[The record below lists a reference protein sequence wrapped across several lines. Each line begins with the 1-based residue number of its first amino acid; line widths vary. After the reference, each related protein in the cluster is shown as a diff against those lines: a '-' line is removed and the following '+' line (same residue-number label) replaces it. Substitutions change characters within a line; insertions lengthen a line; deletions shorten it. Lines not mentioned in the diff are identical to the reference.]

1 MLAPPKLMSLGVS
14 SSHLS
19 MAVKRFD
26 LITGISIVARVLY
39 NLEQVYV
46 VTTGSEL
53 LLISKSFLL
62 DSNKTSDAK

>member
-1 MLAPPKLMSLGVS
+1 MGLRDLYKKQNSFYN
-14 SSHLS
+14 

-62 DSNKTSDAK
+62 DSNKTSDAKY

>member
-1 MLAPPKLMSLGVS
+1 MVDNKLFL
-14 SSHLS
+14 LYLN
-19 MAVKRFD
+19 MAVRRFD

-53 LLISKSFLL
+53 LLISKSFLI
-62 DSNKTSDAK
+62 DSNKTSDSVK

>member
-1 MLAPPKLMSLGVS
+1 MVDNKLFSLYLG
-14 SSHLS
+14 

-53 LLISKSFLL
+53 LLISKSFLI
-62 DSNKTSDAK
+62 DSNKTSDAKRD

>member
-1 MLAPPKLMSLGVS
+1 MKYGT
-14 SSHLS
+14 

-62 DSNKTSDAK
+62 DSNGTIPSGSTAGSSSSDRGL

>member
-1 MLAPPKLMSLGVS
+1 
-14 SSHLS
+14 

-53 LLISKSFLL
+53 LLISKSFLI
-62 DSNKTSDAK
+62 DSNKTSDAVR

>member
-1 MLAPPKLMSLGVS
+1 MKYGT
-14 SSHLS
+14 

-53 LLISKSFLL
+53 LLISKSFLI